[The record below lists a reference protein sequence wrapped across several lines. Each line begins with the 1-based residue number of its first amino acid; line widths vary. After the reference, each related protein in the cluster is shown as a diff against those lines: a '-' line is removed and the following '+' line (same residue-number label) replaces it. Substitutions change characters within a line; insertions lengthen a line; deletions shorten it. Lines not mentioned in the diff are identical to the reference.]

1 MLFKMPRLDWI
12 ILTCCRDPHW
22 TGFEMCED
30 YYARARKDLQLF
42 CSLLRFLKFVL
53 WPPCCRCHR
62 ALFKSLLSVT
72 RQTDRQR
79 YYGRKRWI

>member
-30 YYARARKDLQLF
+30 YYARARKAEQLF
-42 CSLLRFLKFVL
+42 CSLLRFLFCDLHVVVAIVVCSSL
-53 WPPCCRCHR
+53 FCRSH
-62 ALFKSLLSVT
+62 V
-72 RQTDRQR
+72 RQIDNVIMVVK
-79 YYGRKRWI
+79 GAF